1 MVFELMYI
9 LKIRGLNII

>member
-1 MVFELMYI
+1 MYI